1 MFCLL
6 FLSRI
11 CEEFKNIQERSLRE
25 PETSEDLIDM
35 IAFVEK
41 ARTSGMVQLNDRI
54 TQSKDRLAYLIDVFL
69 FTPEDIDLN
78 CEVLTW
84 PTRINPVF
92 DKNEEVCSILFCISK
107 IDCATVISVSLCN
120 NTKKKLAP
128 VHYYI
133 RALRFP
139 PTRRPS
145 ECKHRCQLAW
155 CK

>member
-92 DKNEEVCSILFCISK
+92 DKNEEVCNISFCI
-107 IDCATVISVSLCN
+107 
-120 NTKKKLAP
+120 TKKQIITLGLI
-128 VHYYI
+128 H
-133 RALRFP
+133 
-139 PTRRPS
+139 
-145 ECKHRCQLAW
+145 
-155 CK
+155 